1 MIQTDLRF
9 VVFPEAGNFRLRV
22 YERLSPEPLIDAAMP
37 DEQIDA
43 LILKLAKI
51 KNERTTMRKRRVKTW
66 DQMPK
71 EMKDPQPMTPFYR
84 VNAKSGHINFETNF
98 NTLSLTEN
106 EALQLRNDLGQALQ
120 ELKEKK

>member
-1 MIQTDLRF
+1 MTQTDLRF
-9 VVFPEAGNFRLRV
+9 VVFPEAENFRLRV

-43 LILKLAKI
+43 LILKLAKL
-51 KNERTTMRKRRVKTW
+51 KNERTIMRKRKIKTW
-66 DQMPK
+66 DQMPS

>member
-1 MIQTDLRF
+1 MTQTDLRF
-9 VVFPEAGNFRLRV
+9 VVFPEAENFRLRV

-43 LILKLAKI
+43 LILKLAKL
-51 KNERTTMRKRRVKTW
+51 KNERTIMRKRKIKTW
-66 DQMPK
+66 DQMPA

>member
-1 MIQTDLRF
+1 MTQTDLRF

-43 LILKLAKI
+43 LILKLAKL
-51 KNERTTMRKRRVKTW
+51 KNERTTMRKRKVKTW

-120 ELKEKK
+120 QLKEQK

>member
-43 LILKLAKI
+43 LILKLAKL
-51 KNERTTMRKRRVKTW
+51 KNERTTMRKRKVKTW

-71 EMKDPQPMTPFYR
+71 EMKDPQPMTAFYR

>member
-43 LILKLAKI
+43 LILKLAKL

>member
-9 VVFPEAGNFRLRV
+9 VVFPEAENFRLRV

-43 LILKLAKI
+43 LILKLAKL
-51 KNERTTMRKRRVKTW
+51 KNERTTMRKRKVKTW

-120 ELKEKK
+120 QLKEQN